1 MNPTFELSSS
11 AKREEGVSVAD
22 VSQLD
27 SKLARFELK
36 SSASCQHNFAP
47 QTNKRGSTF
56 KLIYSSLSASF
67 SAACLWVRLRL
78 THAKPIRIAAFFLAL
93 KFRALAR
100 QPVARQSYSSA
111 ERNWVA
117 RGRLTSNLATWRHF
131 HLLLLSKAD
140 ALMGSTDNNRS
151 LRDKL
156 WHFHS

>member
-22 VSQLD
+22 ASQLD

-67 SAACLWVRLRL
+67 SAACELFFVWLERSQSGLQPSFSHWNSGHSL
-78 THAKPIRIAAFFLAL
+78 DSLLHGNPIHLPSVIGWREVVW
-93 KFRALAR
+93 R
-100 QPVARQSYSSA
+100 QI
-111 ERNWVA
+111 
-117 RGRLTSNLATWRHF
+117 WRHR
-131 HLLLLSKAD
+131 AI
-140 ALMGSTDNNRS
+140 STCYFCQKRM
-151 LRDKL
+151 L
-156 WHFHS
+156 WWDPRIIIGH